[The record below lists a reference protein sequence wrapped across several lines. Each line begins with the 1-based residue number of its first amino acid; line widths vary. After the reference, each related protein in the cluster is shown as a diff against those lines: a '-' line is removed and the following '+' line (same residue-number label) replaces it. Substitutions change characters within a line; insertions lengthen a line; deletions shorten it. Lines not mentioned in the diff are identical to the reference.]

1 MSSEQAFVE
10 LATARGPALF
20 RTAWL
25 LTGDYHLAEDLVQE
39 ALGRIYARWSKV
51 AAADEPAA
59 YAHTVLVHV
68 FLSHRRRRSSTE
80 RPTDRAEMPDRVA
93 SEADLPL
100 RAALADALSRLDHL
114 DRAVVV
120 LRYWD
125 DLDAPATAALVG
137 LSPAAV
143 RTRCSRALG
152 RLRDVLGDDLAELL
166 AR

>member
-1 MSSEQAFVE
+1 MTSDQGFLE
-10 LATARGPALF
+10 LAAARGPALF

-25 LTGDYHLAEDLVQE
+25 LTGDWHLAEDLVQE

-80 RPTDRAEMPDRVA
+80 RPTEDVGAGAPGA
-93 SEADLPL
+93 ADSDVPL
-100 RAALADALSRLDHL
+100 RVTLLAALARLNRT

-120 LRYWD
+120 LRYWQ
-125 DLDAPATAALVG
+125 DLDAPATAELVG

-143 RTRCSRALG
+143 RARSSRALA
-152 RLRDVLGDDLAELL
+152 RLREVLGDDLARLL
-166 AR
+166 AP